1 MLMIADVT
9 SISPRTRILIEDM
22 QEQWRD
28 LDRRITAFDDE
39 FKDYSR
45 SDGACRLLTT
55 IPGIGP
61 LNATAF
67 VAAIDDRTDIRQW
80 PGSCRLAWSGAS
92 TNDDWRKAQALGNQ

>member
-1 MLMIADVT
+1 MQILHRARDRLVAERTSLINQLRAILLERGIIMSQGRKKLEVSLAMLMIADVI
-9 SISPRTRILIEDM
+9 SISPRTRILIENM

-61 LNATAF
+61 
-67 VAAIDDRTDIRQW
+67 
-80 PGSCRLAWSGAS
+80 
-92 TNDDWRKAQALGNQ
+92 